1 MTLLQAVLA
10 GHASAYGRLADLMR
24 GKGATYFETHA
35 LVCKWH
41 REAGKPESSLATFDE
56 KMQEADEEDSR

>member
-1 MTLLQAVLA
+1 MTLCQAVLA

-35 LVCKWH
+35 VCKWH
-41 REAGKPESSLATFDE
+41 REAGKPEPTLATFDE
-56 KMQEADEEDSR
+56 MMQEADEEDSR